1 MFSSSYSFL
10 RKTLSPVLVGVCYVA
25 LCRNLPMSKVATI
38 AAGYIHLSFSTLN
51 FWACWEKSNA
61 NEFGYVCRSVALW
74 VFISNHVSL
83 WTSFPFA
90 MKLLG
95 NIYHNISIFIDA
107 WLLKQIHVLAK
118 IFVKYIDM
126 HVISNLSNRVPYS
139 K

>member
-1 MFSSSYSFL
+1 
-10 RKTLSPVLVGVCYVA
+10 
-25 LCRNLPMSKVATI
+25 
-38 AAGYIHLSFSTLN
+38 
-51 FWACWEKSNA
+51 
-61 NEFGYVCRSVALW
+61 
-74 VFISNHVSL
+74 
-83 WTSFPFA
+83 